1 MKRILLYAVIL
12 AFLSTSMGIAQ
23 VLHVKS
29 PNGKIDMALE
39 SGAKISWSVKHENTE
54 VIAPSTISLTLGG
67 GVVLGNNAKV
77 ISAKNSKVN
86 TSFAIPIYKK
96 KTVIDEYNQ
105 VVVTFKGDFGLIL
118 RAYNDGVA
126 YRFFTSKKGQII
138 IKSEEANFN
147 FSKDYKAFI
156 PYVRDLREKD
166 MYSSAFESM
175 YDEIPLS
182 KFVKDS
188 LAISPLLIDLGNGKK
203 AAIIEAELEDYP
215 GMFLTRNN
223 QTQYG
228 LQGAFCLLYTS

>member
-39 SGAKISWSVKHENTE
+39 SGAKISWSVKHENTT
-54 VIAPSTISLTLGG
+54 VIAPSAISLTLGS

-86 TSFAIPIYKK
+86 TSFATPFYKK

-105 VVVTFKGDFGLIL
+105 VIVNFKGDFGLIL

-126 YRFFTSKKGQII
+126 SVSYTH
-138 IKSEEANFN
+138 
-147 FSKDYKAFI
+147 
-156 PYVRDLREKD
+156 LRAHET
-166 MYSSAFESM
+166 
-175 YDEIPLS
+175 
-182 KFVKDS
+182 DS
-188 LAISPLLIDLGNGKK
+188 YLV
-203 AAIIEAELEDYP
+203 
-215 GMFLTRNN
+215 
-223 QTQYG
+223 
-228 LQGAFCLLYTS
+228 